1 MRGEF
6 QDEGKMKNKK
16 WLQIMG
22 LAMSLPSLIFISVWG
37 AMQLA
42 KMQIISETQA
52 VFLFLAI
59 IGNVLFAMVYYAYKR
74 KN

>member
-1 MRGEF
+1 M
-6 QDEGKMKNKK
+6 NKK

-22 LAMSLPSLIFISVWG
+22 LAMSLPSTIFIAVWG

-42 KMQIISETQA
+42 KKGILSQTQA
-52 VFLFLAI
+52 VLLFLAI
-59 IGNVLFAMVYYAYKR
+59 IGNILFLMVYYAYKR